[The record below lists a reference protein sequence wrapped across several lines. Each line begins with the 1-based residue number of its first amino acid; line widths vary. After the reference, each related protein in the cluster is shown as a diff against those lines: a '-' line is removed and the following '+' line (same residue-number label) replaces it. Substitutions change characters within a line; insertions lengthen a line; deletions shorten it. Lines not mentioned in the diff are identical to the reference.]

1 MSVDVLRNGLVPLD
15 GQLPQILQEF
25 CDHNDRIQKAQ
36 KIEQFSDLG
45 RYDSFWYNVRFCIK
59 FAEKLKCIL
68 ALISL
73 HAQNTW
79 VRNIISDNDRHTVTI
94 VCF

>member
-36 KIEQFSDLG
+36 KIEQFSDLE
-45 RYDSFWYNVRFCIK
+45 SMTRFD
-59 FAEKLKCIL
+59 
-68 ALISL
+68 
-73 HAQNTW
+73 T
-79 VRNIISDNDRHTVTI
+79 T
-94 VCF
+94 